1 METLTPCLFLL
12 LVFSV
17 ITVIPTAFTDE
28 SNKMMTRENMNNL
41 SVLRIPIKQKSHKRI
56 MKSNKTQSKEV
67 SLTVDALVDVATNAW
82 NEIRSSGQAI
92 KVDPI

>member
-1 METLTPCLFLL
+1 METLTLCLFLL

-17 ITVIPTAFTDE
+17 ITVIPTVFTDE

-92 KVDPI
+92 K

>member
-1 METLTPCLFLL
+1 METLTLCLFLL

-17 ITVIPTAFTDE
+17 ITIIPTAFTDE

>member
-1 METLTPCLFLL
+1 METLTLCLFLL

-17 ITVIPTAFTDE
+17 ITVIPTVFTDE

-92 KVDPI
+92 RVDPI

>member
-1 METLTPCLFLL
+1 METLTLCLFLL

-17 ITVIPTAFTDE
+17 ITVIPTVFTDE

>member
-1 METLTPCLFLL
+1 M
-12 LVFSV
+12 
-17 ITVIPTAFTDE
+17 
-28 SNKMMTRENMNNL
+28 NRMMARENMNNL
-41 SVLRIPIKQKSHKRI
+41 SVLRILIKQKSHKRI

-82 NEIRSSGQAI
+82 NEIRSSEQAI

>member
-1 METLTPCLFLL
+1 
-12 LVFSV
+12 
-17 ITVIPTAFTDE
+17 
-28 SNKMMTRENMNNL
+28 
-41 SVLRIPIKQKSHKRI
+41 